1 MNFTNKDIMDLRAKT
16 GVGMM
21 DCKKALIEA
30 DGDMDKAVDIL
41 REKGM
46 ATSAKRAGK
55 IASQGIVDAYGK
67 DGVYALVEVNCESDF
82 VAKGD
87 QFKAFVRE
95 IASYIVDAAPASVE
109 DVAAAKA
116 DLLNETVAKIGEKIV
131 VRRFERYVA
140 ADGAAVSSY
149 IHMGGKIGVMVETVG
164 ASDEVAHDV
173 ALQIAAANPDYVTI
187 AEVPADR
194 VEKEKEIL
202 KVQALN
208 EDKPKPM
215 NIIEKMIEGR
225 IHKFYKAKQTGEP
238 VCVWGSGKPLRQFI
252 YNVDMGELIVW
263 VLREYEEIAPIILS
277 VGEDEEVS
285 IGDVVNYIAD
295 AIDYHNIEYDHF
307 VRYGQVDKDRLDEIV
322 SIILETVCSKRKTI
336 RIAGDDYPAELVKA
350 KFMKLN
356 SSHIEFVFDC
366 MKENTTKIRNIKQY
380 LKAVLFNAPNTID
393 SYYTALVNHDMY
405 GGTIQ
410 SARKKGIPDYSYC
423 SGILKL

>member
-95 IASYIVDAAPASVE
+95 IAEYIVDAAPASVE

-164 ASDEVAHDV
+164 ASDDVAHDV

-225 IHKFYKAKQTGEP
+225 IHKFYKE
-238 VCVWGSGKPLRQFI
+238 VCLLEQPFVKDQ
-252 YNVDMGELIVW
+252 DK
-263 VLREYEEIAPIILS
+263 S
-277 VGEDEEVS
+277 VG
-285 IGDVVNYIAD
+285 A
-295 AIDYHNIEYDHF
+295 
-307 VRYGQVDKDRLDEIV
+307 
-322 SIILETVCSKRKTI
+322 
-336 RIAGDDYPAELVKA
+336 
-350 KFMKLN
+350 
-356 SSHIEFVFDC
+356 
-366 MKENTTKIRNIKQY
+366 Y
-380 LKAVLFNAPNTID
+380 LKANGGAK
-393 SYYTALVNHDMY
+393 VNRFVRFTM
-405 GGTIQ
+405 GEGLE
-410 SARKKGIPDYSYC
+410 KKEENLANEVEEQIAKAKAG
-423 SGILKL
+423 K

>member
-95 IASYIVDAAPASVE
+95 IAQYIVDAAPASVE

-116 DLLNETVAKIGEKIV
+116 DLLNETVA
-131 VRRFERYVA
+131 
-140 ADGAAVSSY
+140 
-149 IHMGGKIGVMVETVG
+149 KIGVMVETVG

-225 IHKFYKAKQTGEP
+225 IHKFYKE
-238 VCVWGSGKPLRQFI
+238 VCLLEQPFVKDQ
-252 YNVDMGELIVW
+252 DK
-263 VLREYEEIAPIILS
+263 S
-277 VGEDEEVS
+277 VG
-285 IGDVVNYIAD
+285 A
-295 AIDYHNIEYDHF
+295 
-307 VRYGQVDKDRLDEIV
+307 
-322 SIILETVCSKRKTI
+322 
-336 RIAGDDYPAELVKA
+336 
-350 KFMKLN
+350 
-356 SSHIEFVFDC
+356 
-366 MKENTTKIRNIKQY
+366 Y
-380 LKAVLFNAPNTID
+380 LKANGGAK
-393 SYYTALVNHDMY
+393 VNRFVRFTM
-405 GGTIQ
+405 GEGLE
-410 SARKKGIPDYSYC
+410 KKEENLANEVEEQIAKAKAG
-423 SGILKL
+423 K

>member
-95 IASYIVDAAPASVE
+95 IAQYIVDAAPASVE
-109 DVAAAKA
+109 DVAAAQA

-194 VEKEKEIL
+194 VDPEKENLKE
-202 KVQALN
+202 QAL
-208 EDKPKPM
+208 
-215 NIIEKMIEGR
+215 
-225 IHKFYKAKQTGEP
+225 T
-238 VCVWGSGKPLRQFI
+238 
-252 YNVDMGELIVW
+252 
-263 VLREYEEIAPIILS
+263 
-277 VGEDEEVS
+277 
-285 IGDVVNYIAD
+285 
-295 AIDYHNIEYDHF
+295 
-307 VRYGQVDKDRLDEIV
+307 
-322 SIILETVCSKRKTI
+322 
-336 RIAGDDYPAELVKA
+336 DD
-350 KFMKLN
+350 
-356 SSHIEFVFDC
+356 
-366 MKENTTKIRNIKQY
+366 
-380 LKAVLFNAPNTID
+380 
-393 SYYTALVNHDMY
+393 
-405 GGTIQ
+405 
-410 SARKKGIPDYSYC
+410 
-423 SGILKL
+423 